1 MKRKTI
7 GWFGVGLAI
16 TVLVAVVLSQFAS
29 DEPDGLE
36 YVAEQQGFDNAAT
49 EHDLAEAPLA
59 DYGENLEAESRITT
73 GIAGL
78 VGVLAALGLGFGLF
92 WIIRSRGSDPADS
105 KQ

>member
-16 TVLVAVVLSQFAS
+16 TVFVAVVLSQFAS

-36 YVAEQQGFDNAAT
+36 YVAEQQGFDDAAT

-92 WIIRSRGSDPADS
+92 WIIRSPGSDPADS